1 MARYDII
8 RTGILDMVSVLLSK
22 AHVCGDLKITI
33 NDAVLVPSMQEIG
46 GKTAAREGIDCVYV
60 VTVSGLDGGDLCLK
74 MYCSSL
80 RKVVVYVQVDN
91 GDLIPPQDAV
101 QTIWKLRKWC

>member
-8 RTGILDMVSVLLSK
+8 RTGILDMLCVLLSK

-46 GKTAAREGIDCVYV
+46 GKTAAREGIDCVYG
-60 VTVSGLDGGDLCLK
+60 VTVSGLDGGDLRLK
-74 MYCSSL
+74 MYCSRL
-80 RKVVVYVQVDN
+80 RAVVVYVQVDD
-91 GDLIPPQDAV
+91 GDLIPSGDAV
-101 QTIWKLRKWC
+101 QTICKLRKWC